1 MSLMRI
7 PALLVLSAASALGL
21 VLGATTGASAA
32 GSDDRLT
39 HAQAV
44 QLLDAAD
51 ISWDATGNCT
61 DRTRPSCTSFSGIRR
76 STIEGVRTLRRAS
89 GCPLVVTGGT
99 ETGHAHGT
107 YSHWNGWKI
116 DIRRTACVDAY
127 VGTWFSLVG
136 KVEGWGTQYK
146 AKSGNLYTNEVHH
159 WDILFYT
166 CGCRRS

>member
-7 PALLVLSAASALGL
+7 PAFLLVSAATVMGL
-21 VLGATTGASAA
+21 LAGATTGASAA
-32 GSDDRLT
+32 GSDARLT

-44 QLLDAAD
+44 KQLDAAG
-51 ISWDATGNCT
+51 ISWDASGNCT
-61 DRTRPSCTSFSGIRR
+61 DRDRPACTSFSGIRQ
-76 STIEGVRTLRRAS
+76 STIDGIRTLRRAS

-99 ETGHAHGT
+99 ETGHARGT
-107 YSHWNGWKI
+107 YTHWNGWKI

-127 VGTWFSLVG
+127 VGKWFTLVG

-166 CGCRRS
+166 CGCKP